1 MPRLPRRLLLSA
13 AVLALVLA
21 VPGTG
26 VAGAPAGPRPDPA
39 GILDLPRGFS
49 YNVLATGGQTPVVS
63 TESGKTFPMPE
74 DPDANVLTPAI
85 GGGWWLTTAH
95 ELTEPRPGDFQGD
108 AGKAAVDEQAITDDG
123 DSDGWGSVTRLRLSP
138 GGRRVLESEVITT
151 GLHNLCAGDLTPWGT
166 MLVNEEFPFRDDP
179 QLRSGW
185 AWEVDPVT
193 GHATRLTGMGRFS
206 HEQQA
211 LGADGAWY
219 LTDDRGDFRFLYR
232 FVPNSRFNLVNG
244 RLYGLAFDRASG
256 HGSWVGPLDYRD
268 PHADMVARGY
278 DPAVA
283 GFDKIEGIIAGPH
296 GRSLYMS
303 ESGATG
309 KPGAVWRFTQLS
321 DQGLDGRVVLEGD
334 FAALSHPDNLR
345 FTPRGDLLVL
355 EDNGSDLGRQPA
367 TGGRNQL
374 WLFPRGRAHG
384 GRVFAVVQATS
395 GGDEEPVGGE
405 PTGPWFHP
413 NGRVMYLSIQ
423 ADPSYILAVRGPW
436 MKGINH

>member
-1 MPRLPRRLLLSA
+1 MTAATSA
-13 AVLALVLA
+13 SC
-21 VPGTG
+21 TG
-26 VAGAPAGPRPDPA
+26 SSP
-39 GILDLPRGFS
+39 
-49 YNVLATGGQTPVVS
+49 TP
-63 TESGKTFPMPE
+63 
-74 DPDANVLTPAI
+74 
-85 GGGWWLTTAH
+85 
-95 ELTEPRPGDFQGD
+95 
-108 AGKAAVDEQAITDDG
+108 
-123 DSDGWGSVTRLRLSP
+123 
-138 GGRRVLESEVITT
+138 
-151 GLHNLCAGDLTPWGT
+151 
-166 MLVNEEFPFRDDP
+166 
-179 QLRSGW
+179 
-185 AWEVDPVT
+185 
-193 GHATRLTGMGRFS
+193 
-206 HEQQA
+206 
-211 LGADGAWY
+211 
-219 LTDDRGDFRFLYR
+219 
-232 FVPNSRFNLVNG
+232 
-244 RLYGLAFDRASG
+244 AFDRASG

-309 KPGAVWRFTQLS
+309 QPGAVWRFTQLS

-345 FTPRGDLLVL
+345 FTPGGDLLVL

-436 MKGINH
+436 MKGIKH